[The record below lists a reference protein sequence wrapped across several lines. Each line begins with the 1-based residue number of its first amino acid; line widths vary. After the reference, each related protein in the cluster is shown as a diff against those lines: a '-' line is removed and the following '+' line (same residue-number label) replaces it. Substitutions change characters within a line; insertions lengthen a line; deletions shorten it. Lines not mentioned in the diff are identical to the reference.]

1 MQNSTYSDKKP
12 EHLIVTTNSY
22 DEVFTPVVTE
32 KSISTLIR
40 SEVGFSLKDYYREE
54 DLVTKL
60 LLERSILEDNISTS
74 LPNLLKMLPVEK

>member
-12 EHLIVTTNSY
+12 EHLIVTTNSD
-22 DEVFTPVVTE
+22 DEVFKPVVTE

-60 LLERSILEDNISTS
+60 LWERSFLEDNITTS
-74 LPNLLKMLPVEK
+74 PPNLLKMLPVEK

>member
-40 SEVGFSLKDYYREE
+40 SEVGFSLKDYYRGE

-74 LPNLLKMLPVEK
+74 LPNLLKVLPVEK